1 VKKEAK
7 SVRYV
12 IGIDAGGTKTRAL
25 LADENAHI
33 VGGALGGGA
42 NLRTHGELEVEKVL
56 HAVIEEASSA
66 APERPDGIALGIA
79 GADRPQDEAV
89 LRAILRRIGFRDRV
103 VVTNDAR
110 IAFVAGSERR
120 VGLALV
126 CGTGSIAWGRN
137 RAGEIARSGGWG
149 WHLGDEGSG
158 FWIGERAIRDV
169 LRAADGRG
177 PATALDR
184 PLSDHFEIV
193 RPEQILYAIYDR
205 EFPRTRVARFAPRV
219 EEAAL
224 AGDSVAKAILS
235 DAAGELVRAAG
246 SVRDRLGLEEGP
258 YDVVLSGGTFA
269 AVPTLEAE
277 VARRLTT
284 ENAQVRKLTEEP
296 AMGAVKLAIEAL
308 DSASPGGGAG

>member
-1 VKKEAK
+1 M
-7 SVRYV
+7 RYV
-12 IGIDAGGTKTRAL
+12 LGIDAGGTKTRAI
-25 LADENAHI
+25 LADENAR
-33 VGGALGGGA
+33 VVRGALGGGA

-56 HAVIEEASSA
+56 HAVVEEARA
-66 APERPDGIALGIA
+66 GIDAFPEALALGIA
-79 GADRPQDEAV
+79 GADRPADEAA
-89 LRAILRRIGFRDRV
+89 LRGILRRIGFRDRV

-110 IAFVAGSERR
+110 IAFVAGSPER

-177 PATALDR
+177 PATSLDR
-184 PLSDHFEIV
+184 ALSEHFEIA
-193 RPEQILYAIYDR
+193 RPDQILYAIYDR
-205 EFPRTRVARFAPRV
+205 EYPRTRVAKFAPRV
-219 EEAAL
+219 EEAAR
-224 AGDSVAKAILS
+224 AGDAVAKAILS
-235 DAAGELVRAAG
+235 DAAGELVRAAA
-246 SVRDRLGLEEGP
+246 SVRDRLQLGESP

-269 AVPTLEAE
+269 AVPTLAE
-277 VARRLTT
+277 DVARRL
-284 ENAQVRKLTEEP
+284 EKPNASVRLLTEEP

-308 DSASPGGGAG
+308 SPSSGARAAPA

>member
-1 VKKEAK
+1 VKKEAE

-12 IGIDAGGTKTRAL
+12 LGIDAGGTKTRAL

-56 HAVIEEASSA
+56 HAVIEEAA
-66 APERPDGIALGIA
+66 AAAEARPAAVALGIA

-89 LRAILRRIGFRDRV
+89 LRGILRRIGFRDRV

-137 RAGEIARSGGWG
+137 RAGEVARSGGWG

-158 FWIGERAIRDV
+158 FWIGERAIREV

-177 PATALDR
+177 PATSLDR
-184 PLSDHFEIV
+184 ALSEHFEIA

-205 EFPRTRVARFAPRV
+205 EFPRTRVAKFASLV
-219 EEAAL
+219 EQAAL
-224 AGDSVAKAILS
+224 AGDGVAKAILA
-235 DAAGELVRAAG
+235 DAAGELVRAAA
-246 SVRDRLGLEEGP
+246 SVRDRLRLEEEP

-269 AVPTLEAE
+269 AVPTLERE
-277 VARRLTT
+277 VGRRLATA
-284 ENAQVRKLTEEP
+284 NAHVRKLTEEP